1 MSTQQTGFA
10 SRFALLSLARMTR
23 SKRAAVAAI
32 VLLAATAALL
42 YLMGRPPICT
52 CGAIDLWVGEP
63 NSSRTSQMLSDWYS
77 PSHIVHGFLFF
88 AGLWLVGRRWPLE
101 RRFLVALAIEAA
113 WEIVENTPLIINRY
127 REETA
132 ALGYTGDSVLN
143 SMSDIAMMGLGFLLA
158 RRLPVWASVVVV
170 LILEL
175 VPLLVIRDNLTLNV
189 WMLLAPNDALK
200 AWQSGGSASALI
212 SHFMH

>member
-1 MSTQQTGFA
+1 
-10 SRFALLSLARMTR
+10 MTR

-32 VLLAATAALL
+32 VLLAATAMLL

-101 RRFLVALAIEAA
+101 RRFLIALAIEAA

-143 SMSDIAMMGLGFLLA
+143 SISDIAMMIGGFLVA
-158 RRLPVWASVVVV
+158 RRLPVWASVAIV
-170 LILEL
+170 LVLEL
-175 VPLLVIRDNLTLNV
+175 VPLFVIRDNLTLNV
-189 WMLLAPNDALK
+189 WMLLAPNEALK

-212 SHFMH
+212 AHFMH